1 MKAIWTVGFLLATLA
16 LAPLD
21 VAWAQAKAWRPVS
34 DDIKFFSARAREQA
48 DAKISEIKSK
58 FQKDLFIEAK
68 NAPTRPSSIDK
79 NDKVAINQFFD
90 RLAEKRFEEL
100 RENGIYVMIIDDPH
114 ILRVVVGNNTIA
126 KGYFTKSNRDELI
139 GLLRTKL
146 HDKDHDGALLAG
158 TKFVYD
164 TMLTN
169 HPGGVRK
176 ADMAPVGQPVGQ
188 VDGGHNVRPTSGF
201 NWSPILTIVL
211 VGVGVW
217 VLFAIVRSLF
227 RGASG
232 GGAPGMGGAMGGGG
246 GGGGFMTSL
255 LGGMFGAAA
264 GMWMYNSFFGGSG
277 GSSALGSTP
286 DAGGGSSGGD
296 AADTSGSVGGADYGD
311 NGGGDVGG
319 GDAGGG
325 DWGGGGGDWGGGGGD
340 FGGGGGGGDW

>member
-1 MKAIWTVGFLLATLA
+1 MKAIWTVGLLLAALA
-16 LAPLD
+16 FAPLD
-21 VAWAQAKAWRPVS
+21 AAWAQAKAWRPVS
-34 DDIKFFSARAREQA
+34 DDINFFSARAREQA
-48 DAKISEIKSK
+48 DQRISEIKSK
-58 FQKDLFIEAK
+58 FHKDLFIEAK
-68 NAPTRPSSIDK
+68 NALPLPATVNPKDK
-79 NDKVAINQFFD
+79 ASFNQYFD

-100 RENGIYVMIIDDPH
+100 RENGIYVMIIDDAH
-114 ILRVVVGNNTIA
+114 ILRVVVGTNTIA
-126 KGYFTKSNRDELI
+126 KGYFTKSNRDELV

-164 TMLTN
+164 TMLAN

-176 ADMAPVGQPVGQ
+176 ADMVPVG
-188 VDGGHNVRPTSGF
+188 VDGGHNVRPAGGF
-201 NWSPILTIVL
+201 NWSPILTIAL

-246 GGGGFMTSL
+246 GGGFMTSL

-264 GMWMYNSFFGGSG
+264 GMWMYNSFFGGHG
-277 GSSALGSTP
+277 GSSAWGSTP
-286 DAGGGSSGGD
+286 DASGGSIGGD

-319 GDAGGG
+319 GDVGGA